1 MKGRPAPERTVI
13 IDGKPL
19 PEVLDEAMIR
29 AVVHGFYDR
38 IREDPLLGPVFNS
51 RIAADDWPRHLQ
63 RMCDFWSATLL
74 RTARYQGRPL
84 PPHLAIPEIEK
95 RHFERWLQLFAETVD
110 TICPKEV
117 ASLFL
122 DRAMRIAHSFRL
134 AIGFHRGEDTTG
146 LCPIGYADLV
156 RPEGQTTEGKRS

>member
-19 PEVLDEAMIR
+19 PDVLDEAMIR

-38 IREDPLLGPVFNS
+38 IREDALLGPVFNG

-95 RHFERWLQLFAETVD
+95 RHFERWLQLFAETVEA
-110 TICPKEV
+110 ICPKEV

>member
-1 MKGRPAPERTVI
+1 MNGRSAPERTVI

-19 PEVLDEAMIR
+19 PEVLDEAMIA
-29 AVVHGFYDR
+29 AVVHDFYDR

-51 RIAADDWPRHLQ
+51 RIAADDWPRHLG

-84 PPHLAIPEIEK
+84 PPHLAIPELER

-110 TICPKEV
+110 TFCPEEV

-146 LCPIGYADLV
+146 LCPIGYGDLV
-156 RPEGQTTEGKRS
+156 RPAGQVTNGEGA

>member
-1 MKGRPAPERTVI
+1 MRGRPAPERTVI

-38 IREDPLLGPVFNS
+38 IREDALLGPVFNR
-51 RIAADDWPRHLQ
+51 RIAADDWPRHLE

-84 PPHLAIPEIEK
+84 PPHLAIPEIEE

-110 TICPKEV
+110 ALCPKEV

-146 LCPIGYADLV
+146 LCPIGYADLD
-156 RPEGQTTEGKRS
+156 RLADRATDGEGP